1 MGIDYGAGGDYSG
14 NEGYADSMGG
24 GSEHQDDPISDKGFD
39 PDYDF
44 EPTDMQNLAYATPW
58 DKQGLTDLW
67 EEYEAAGGGWDGW
80 KHYTGNLVVDFFS
93 NVIAWANSESP
104 PADISTAVNNG
115 ELPPENFSMEE
126 VDAMVDNNPSN
137 PNGGGGDSA
146 TRTSPGE
153 IDNANSIPENGGSG
167 GVSGL
172 FSPKAL
178 AKLGMNKLWNDE
190 INADS
195 PYEKALGE
203 MGLKGAN
210 TASGILDDMA
220 SGEFQLPAWMQ
231 NISDKNFKNFTE
243 STTRRGAGPG
253 STAYGQGSA
262 AFNLS
267 DQESATKYGFGMLG
281 LSSDMA
287 LNPFNSL
294 NANKNSEYSNL
305 FGISGN
311 SLIDQ
316 PNQKTDSPKW
326 WETALDIGSD
336 IYTTSSLLNR

>member
-1 MGIDYGAGGDYSG
+1 MPRDDAIGSSGINDDVRGDSGGQD
-14 NEGYADSMGG
+14 YADIFPG
-24 GSEHQDDPISDKGFD
+24 EEQKPVE
-39 PDYDF
+39 DYDWW
-44 EPTDMQNLAYATPW
+44 EPLTANL
-58 DKQGLTDLW
+58 
-67 EEYEAAGGGWDGW
+67 
-80 KHYTGNLVVDFFS
+80 
-93 NVIAWANSESP
+93 
-104 PADISTAVNNG
+104 
-115 ELPPENFSMEE
+115 
-126 VDAMVDNNPSN
+126 MVDGVYNFFRAIKHIATTTNNPGLVEQVQSKFED
-137 PNGGGGDSA
+137 PNDPLAQEYINSGGAEKDGFLNSDGTLDMDGSGDSSGGGGDELY
-146 TRTSPGE
+146 G
-153 IDNANSIPENGGSG
+153 
-167 GVSGL
+167 
-172 FSPKAL
+172 PKAL

-220 SGEFQLPAWMQ
+220 SGEFQLPAWMK